1 MSYFY
6 PTLVAGM
13 GYTSHMAQ
21 YSKSKSKSHGTEA
34 FV

>member
-6 PTLVAGM
+6 PTLVQGL

-21 YSKSKSKSHGTEA
+21 YSEYFPFTYHA
-34 FV
+34 RPHF